1 MRANKATV
9 LTFAEKCKSILS
21 SNWQGQLN
29 TIKADAK
36 GSKEDIYRSK
46 VKYICKRGKPYIW
59 VPEKE
64 LHNVNV
70 IVDERSSFAV
80 ANPIPGP
87 LASLLRSIKKSPARV
102 ALIGDVVP
110 LTDAKVKSAT
120 EVLKEVVLSE
130 QKAISESSYTVS
142 GVLSSSDHSCTS
154 RSENLKEVLEGDEK
168 YIVYKFNQRSCMYVD
183 GNGDTH
189 EIDQED
195 MNASK
200 ADPLALLSAKLID
213 GINQSAARR
222 RALMLFCLTYFN
234 TNAKDAYMLS
244 IDRKGFEVLSKV
256 PSPAMKDGYGQFQ
269 WKQFRLSLKE
279 EARDVEAFCRQLVE
293 MEEEA
298 VKEVSGHSGL
308 A

>member
-1 MRANKATV
+1 MKANKATV

-36 GSKEDIYRSK
+36 GSKEDIYTSK
-46 VKYICKRGKPYIW
+46 VKYICKRGKPYLW

-70 IVDERSSFAV
+70 VVDERSSFAV
-80 ANPIPGP
+80 TNPIPGP
-87 LASLLRSIKKSPARV
+87 LASLLRSLRKTPSRI
-102 ALIGDVVP
+102 ALTGEVVP
-110 LTDAKVKSAT
+110 LTEEKVQSAT
-120 EVLKEVVLSE
+120 KVLREVIRSE
-130 QKAISESSYTVS
+130 QKAMSESSYTVS

-154 RSENLKEVLEGDEK
+154 RSESLKELLEGDEN
-168 YIVYKFNQRSCMYVD
+168 YIVYKFNQRSCVYVD
-183 GNGDTH
+183 GSGDTH
-189 EIDQED
+189 KIDTED
-195 MNASK
+195 MAASK
-200 ADPLALLSAKLID
+200 ADLLAPLSAKLID
-213 GINQSAARR
+213 GINQSAPRR
-222 RALMLFCLTYFN
+222 RALMLFCCTYLN
-234 TNAKDAYMLS
+234 ANAKDAYMLS

-256 PSPAMKDGYGQFQ
+256 LSPGFKDGFGQFE
-269 WKQFRLSLKE
+269 WKEFRLSLAE

-298 VKEVSGHSGL
+298 VKEVSGHGGL

>member
-1 MRANKATV
+1 MKANKATV

-36 GSKEDIYRSK
+36 GSKEDIYTSK
-46 VKYICKRGKPYIW
+46 VKYICKRGKPYLW

-70 IVDERSSFAV
+70 VVDERCSFAV
-80 ANPIPGP
+80 TNPIPGP
-87 LASLLRSIKKSPARV
+87 LASLLRSLRKTPPRI
-102 ALIGDVVP
+102 ALTGEVVP
-110 LTDAKVKSAT
+110 LTEEKVQSAT
-120 EVLKEVVLSE
+120 KVLREVIWSE
-130 QKAISESSYTVS
+130 QKAMSESSYTVS
-142 GVLSSSDHSCTS
+142 GILSSSDHSCTS
-154 RSENLKEVLEGDEK
+154 RSESLKELLEGDEN
-168 YIVYKFNQRSCMYVD
+168 YIVYKSCMYVD
-183 GNGDTH
+183 GSGETHKIDT
-189 EIDQED
+189 ED
-195 MNASK
+195 MAATK
-200 ADPLALLSAKLID
+200 ADLLAPLSAKLID

-222 RALMLFCLTYFN
+222 RALMLFCCSYLN
-234 TNAKDAYMLS
+234 ANAKDAYMLS

-256 PSPAMKDGYGQFQ
+256 PSPGFKDGFGQFE
-269 WKQFRLSLKE
+269 WKEFRLSLKE
-279 EARDVEAFCRQLVE
+279 EAHDVEAFCRQLVE